1 MSQAI
6 GILGGTFDPVHLGHL
21 RPAVEVRQTLG
32 LDHIRLMPARLS
44 PLRDAPDSAGADR
57 LAMVQAAIAET
68 AASDLVADGREL
80 ERSGPS
86 YTADTLAALRAD
98 WPDARLHWIVG
109 ADAFAAFDR
118 WHRWPEIVEQAHMVV
133 THRPGS
139 PLRVPPALE
148 ARVTEHPAALAREPA
163 GCVLVQPV
171 TQLDISATAVRRA
184 AAAGRDL
191 RYWLPEAVRRYIADH
206 DLYQRSETTPD
217 ADRSAG

>member
-1 MSQAI
+1 LRQAI
-6 GILGGTFDPVHLGHL
+6 GILGGTFDPIHLGHL
-21 RPAVEVRQTLG
+21 RPAVEVRQVLA
-32 LDHIRLMPARLS
+32 LDHIRLMPARRS
-44 PLRDAPDSAGADR
+44 PLRDAPVTAGDHR
-57 LAMVQAAIAET
+57 LAMVRAAIAET
-68 AASDLVADGREL
+68 AASDLIADAREL
-80 ERSGPS
+80 ERPGPS
-86 YTADTLAALRAD
+86 YTADTLAALRGD

-118 WHRWPEIVEQAHMVV
+118 WHRWREILEQAHVVV

-139 PLRVPPALE
+139 PLSVPRALE
-148 ARVTEHPAALAREPA
+148 ARVTEDPAAVAREPA

-171 TQLDISATAVRRA
+171 TQLDISATAVRCA

-206 DLYQRSETTPD
+206 DLYQRSETSPD

>member
-6 GILGGTFDPVHLGHL
+6 GILGGTFDPIHFGHL
-21 RPAVEVRQTLG
+21 RPAVEVRQALG
-32 LDHIRLMPARLS
+32 LDHVRVTPARLS
-44 PLRDAPDSAGADR
+44 PLRGAPETAPGHR
-57 LAMVQAAIAET
+57 LAMVQAALAET
-68 AASDLVADGREL
+68 GATDLVADGREL
-80 ERSGPS
+80 ERAGPS
-86 YTADTLAALRAD
+86 YTADTLAELRAD

-118 WHRWPEIVEQAHMVV
+118 WHRWPEIIALAHVVV

-139 PLRVPPALE
+139 PMTVPGELE
-148 ARVTEHPAALAREPA
+148 ARVTHDPADLSVVAA
-163 GCVLVQPV
+163 GHVLVQPV

-191 RYWLPEAVRRYIADH
+191 RYWVPEAVRRYIADH
-206 DLYQRSETTPD
+206 DLYQRSETSPD